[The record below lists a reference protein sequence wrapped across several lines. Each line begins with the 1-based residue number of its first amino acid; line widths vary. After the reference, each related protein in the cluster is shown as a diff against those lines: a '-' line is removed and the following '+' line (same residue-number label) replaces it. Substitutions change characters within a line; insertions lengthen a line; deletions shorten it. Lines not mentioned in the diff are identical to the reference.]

1 MTDIRECD
9 ECSGAF
15 APRREH
21 ARFCSAACRLA
32 WHRARLRGD
41 AETDLAAETSAL
53 AWSVAAMTD
62 SVRQLPAVRAWDQ
75 PQAFAIVA
83 EAVWRTTIVDATLIR
98 HYPETYDALMAR
110 QAAGQRRL
118 VEGTLA
124 GLRFVRNQMAHERDH
139 AGFIRQAALGAT
151 PGDGHG
157 AGPLATWAWRPVP
170 EPPTAMEPGGG
181 RSWARAATRRTRSSW
196 SAAGSGRRSARRRR
210 SSPTPARRRP
220 TSAGRRQRPGAED
233 SRAASGR
240 ASL

>member
-1 MTDIRECD
+1 M
-9 ECSGAF
+9 
-15 APRREH
+15 
-21 ARFCSAACRLA
+21 A

-53 AWSVAAMTD
+53 AWSIAAMTD

-110 QAAGQRRL
+110 QPVGQRRL

-181 RSWARAATRRTRSSW
+181 RSWARARYQAYQEFLVGRRIGETFGPAAAFLTNASAAAADISGTA
-196 SAAGSGRRSARRRR
+196 SAAGR
-210 SSPTPARRRP
+210 
-220 TSAGRRQRPGAED
+220 
-233 SRAASGR
+233 
-240 ASL
+240 